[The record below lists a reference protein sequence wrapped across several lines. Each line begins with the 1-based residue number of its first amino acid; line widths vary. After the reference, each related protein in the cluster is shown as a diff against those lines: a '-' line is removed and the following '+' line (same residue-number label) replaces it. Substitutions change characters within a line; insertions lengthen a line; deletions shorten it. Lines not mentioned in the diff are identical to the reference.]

1 MIVHILDYVDNEVS
15 GLHGALVGVI
25 PIARVNTPTILD
37 GGSGMYNL
45 EISVFEIE
53 LILDCIF

>member
-1 MIVHILDYVDNEVS
+1 MIVHRLDYVDNEVS

-25 PIARVNTPTILD
+25 PIARVNTRTRLD

-45 EISVFEIE
+45 EINVFEI
-53 LILDCIF
+53 